1 MPPYVIYFLF
11 CLLVVIC
18 TACAPYAPALREP
31 LSVPGAYVSAPSGT
45 NSVHDNKENWWTS
58 FGSAELDVLVAE
70 ALYDNFD
77 VRTAHAR
84 LLQREAVARKS
95 GADVWPSLTGTAG
108 AGHTR
113 RSVQAGQG
121 AERMESG
128 SDAVNLGLAV
138 SYEADLWGRVRSV
151 REAETLRAAAGSED
165 IRTARMTVAASV
177 AGTWL
182 RLVTAREEI
191 RLLESQIDTN
201 RVLLEALTLRFA
213 NALSV
218 GLDVLQ
224 QQEIYAASL
233 AELPLLQA
241 EESALLTQLT
251 ILLGKVP
258 GQGLFVAASTLPELP
273 PAPSAGI
280 PAELLEQRPDIRS
293 AWLSLAAADWDV
305 SAARA
310 DRLPRLTLT
319 AEAAYSGQPS
329 VLFSNWLSSLAAGLT
344 APLFDG
350 GRRTAEVDRT
360 LAVAEEQVQQYG
372 KIVATA
378 VGEVQDALINE
389 EKQREHV
396 ERLTEQLRYAVVA
409 RGEAHQGYL
418 NGRDDFL
425 RFITEHKNVQ
435 SLERRLV
442 RQQAALFDS
451 RIALHRALGG
461 TVAD

>member
-1 MPPYVIYFLF
+1 MPPYVMYVPL
-11 CLLVVIC
+11 CLLVAIC
-18 TACAPYAPALREP
+18 TACTPYAPAPREP
-31 LSVPGAYVSAPSGT
+31 LSVPWAYVSASSAMHSAAA
-45 NSVHDNKENWWTS
+45 NENWWTA
-58 FGSAELDVLVAE
+58 FGSAELDALVAE
-70 ALYDNFD
+70 ALDGNFD

-95 GADVWPSLTGTAG
+95 GAEVWPSLTGSAG
-108 AGHTR
+108 VGHAR

-121 AERMESG
+121 AERVESG
-128 SDAVNLGLAV
+128 SDTVNLGLAV

-151 REAETLRAAAGSED
+151 READTLRAAAGSED
-165 IRTARMTVAASV
+165 VRTARMTVAALV

-182 RLVTAREEI
+182 RLATVREEI

-201 RVLLEALTLRFA
+201 RILLEALTLRFA

-241 EESALLTQLT
+241 EESALLTQLA

-258 GQGLFVAASTLPELP
+258 GQVFFVATTTLPALP

-329 VLFSNWLSSLAAGLT
+329 VLFSNWLASLAAGLT

-350 GRRTAEVDRT
+350 GRRTAEVDHT
-360 LAVAEEQVQQYG
+360 LAVAEELVQQYG

-409 RGEAHQGYL
+409 RNEAHRGYL

-435 SLERRLV
+435 SLDRRLV
-442 RQQAALFDS
+442 RQQAALFES
-451 RIALHRALGG
+451 RVALHRALGG
-461 TVAD
+461 AVAD